1 MYNPKG
7 GKIYI
12 ILFLLSYSISL
23 SAQDT
28 LKITLQ
34 QADSIFISS
43 NFSLLASSMN
53 IEAQQARVIQ
63 AKLYPNPVFTADINA
78 YDPENNKAFHI
89 GSTGQK
95 SFQVEQLILLGGK
108 RKSEIEI
115 AKTNAAIAELEFQQ
129 LTRQLKF
136 QLRCDLYSAGLQ
148 QLLLSRYNSQLE
160 LLNTL
165 LSAYQVQADKG
176 NIPLKEV
183 VRLKGAYLKLNN
195 DRSDLLRQYF
205 DTQARLQTLLQTSS
219 TVVFQFSELEIEQY
233 IRQVPLDDIRSE
245 ALLSRPELLIM
256 QQNKS
261 LAEQY
266 LQYQK
271 RLAVPDIS
279 LFASYDQRS
288 GAFNNQ
294 LNAGISIP
302 LPLKNRNQGNIR
314 SAHFQVR
321 EAEYDL
327 QKMES
332 EMISTLQSAYAHYMQ
347 TITEYRKANA
357 FYNDDFEITVRG
369 MTDNFQKRNVSIIEF
384 IDFFE
389 SYNEVLTELTRIK
402 IQLVVSAEQL
412 NLLTGKDIY

>member
-1 MYNPKG
+1 MYYPKG
-7 GKIYI
+7 GKISI
-12 ILFLLSYSISL
+12 ILFLLPYSISL

-63 AKLYPNPVFTADINA
+63 AKLYPNPVFTADINV
-78 YDPENNKAFHI
+78 YDPENNKVLHT
-89 GSTGQK
+89 GRTGQK

-108 RKSEIEI
+108 RRSEIEI

-129 LTRQLKF
+129 LARQLKF

-165 LSAYQVQADKG
+165 LSAYQAQADKG

-205 DTQARLQTLLQTSS
+205 ETQARLQTLLQTSS
-219 TVVFQFSELEIEQY
+219 TVIFQFSEPEIEQY
-233 IRQVPLDDIRSE
+233 IRQVTLDDIRSE

-256 QQNKS
+256 HQNKS

-266 LQYQK
+266 FQYQK
-271 RLAVPDIS
+271 RLAIPDIS

-314 SAHFQVR
+314 SAHFQIR

-332 EMISTLQSAYAHYMQ
+332 EMISTLQNAYAHYMQ

-357 FYNDDFEITVRG
+357 MYNDDFEITVRG